1 MRIFATLVLLPKFQ
15 NELVANNCIF
25 MWILRLFIVNG
36 WICEK
41 KQAEG
46 TGRHASMQNFF
57 RMFRL
62 HFFFSIPGIWEFSMG
77 NSFNFASVVGVIHK
91 LAHHVLKIRLI

>member
-15 NELVANNCIF
+15 NELVANNFIF

-41 KQAEG
+41 KQTEG

-62 HFFFSIPGIWEFSMG
+62 HFFFQYQVFGNFLWAIASILPQ
-77 NSFNFASVVGVIHK
+77 
-91 LAHHVLKIRLI
+91 